1 MRVLPSINWTNDLV
15 TDALKQNPGPPYKAV
30 QLVTAAMFDNYT
42 AHVNYSAQHTADSQG
57 ERLDMTNWASAAIPL
72 CTLPNPNM
80 DFSQVSTFRPN
91 FDKYSVVAL
100 CHPQHPTLTQ
110 YKTTRWQHSFA
121 AIKAGTYFN
130 RPSYQPP
137 VAQHLMYR
145 EPIWDR
151 LQSSYDDVEAELN
164 IMRTHPSHVH
174 SRFMFVGGDGLAI
187 NRINWTIAKNFPKY
201 LYTSPAIIPIQG
213 EHPHGTCHIL
223 HMGWRPYS
231 PLLLP
236 IMTAIG
242 HSELKADFSVSDFND
257 YDFGICILI
266 EGIAQY
272 FIELEAS
279 GGPPLALLVPFM
291 AACAVN
297 IDLEWLSM
305 FLQDFGF
312 MYWDMRQSVR
322 SNDSAT
328 IDLIW
333 REAVRLLHAYGR
345 IT

>member
-151 LQSSYDDVEAELN
+151 LQSYYDDVEAELN

-272 FIELEAS
+272 FI
-279 GGPPLALLVPFM
+279 
-291 AACAVN
+291 
-297 IDLEWLSM
+297 
-305 FLQDFGF
+305 
-312 MYWDMRQSVR
+312 
-322 SNDSAT
+322 
-328 IDLIW
+328 
-333 REAVRLLHAYGR
+333 
-345 IT
+345 